1 MEDRR
6 RKGERNGE
14 EEEWK
19 EKSEREGKSEEGGI
33 EMSSGERRRDG
44 SLFTVYKRKCGLPK
58 QA

>member
-1 MEDRR
+1 MEDR

-33 EMSSGERRRDG
+33 EMSSGERRTDG
-44 SLFTVYKRKCGLPK
+44 SLFTVYKEKMWFT
-58 QA
+58 